1 MKRIALISSICIII
15 VGGFCLSFGELSL
28 LDAQEFD
35 ISNYDDGET
44 TGNSTSQLTVA
55 EDVCLSY
62 TLGNKGPHPFAGIKI
77 DFKNPLDLS
86 SKEKITL
93 AIKSDSKRR
102 IHLFYNS
109 LTSTGLS
116 QVYRL
121 GLDIK
126 PNQSKYFVNLNDFKT
141 PTWWFKKNQISEE
154 ENQTNGLSEV
164 VTICI
169 ENDIWSQLNT
179 EDQICIQ
186 ELKCSANNEKVM
198 LWTLVILIFSNGGL
212 FLYQK
217 LSSQQ
222 SKVISYQAVEVEE
235 STIETDEKSDIINY
249 ISKNYTD
256 PELTLKKIRQDL
268 KIPENKISAI
278 IKDEFN
284 VSYKDYVQDLRINE
298 AKRLLSTKENLNI
311 NEVATLVGYGSIST
325 FNRVFKERV
334 GKTPGEFSEEK

>member
-1 MKRIALISSICIII
+1 MKLIHLISSLCILVI
-15 VGGFCLSFGELSL
+15 GGLCLSFHEINL
-28 LDAQEFD
+28 LNHQKFT

-44 TGNSTSQLTVA
+44 TGNSTSTLSKG
-55 EDVCLSY
+55 EELCLKY
-62 TLGNKGPHPFAGIKI
+62 TLGHEGPHPFAGIKI
-77 DFKNPLDLS
+77 EFNEPIDLS
-86 SKEKITL
+86 SKEKVTVIINSET
-93 AIKSDSKRR
+93 KRR

-109 LTSTGLS
+109 LTSTGLN

-141 PTWWFKKNQISEE
+141 PTWWFKKNQVSEE
-154 ENQTNGLSEV
+154 ENQTNDLSEV

-186 ELKCSANNEKVM
+186 ELKCSANNGKVM
-198 LWTLVILIFSNGGL
+198 LWTLVILILSNGGL

-222 SKVISYQAVEVEE
+222 SKIVSYQAIEVEE
-235 STIETDEKSDIINY
+235 ANIETDDKADIINY
-249 ISKNYTD
+249 ISKNYSD
-256 PELTLKKIRQDL
+256 PELSLKKLRQDL
-268 KIPENKISAI
+268 KIPENKISII
-278 IKDEFN
+278 IKDEFG

-298 AKRLLSTKENLNI
+298 AKRLLASKEHLNI

-325 FNRVFKERV
+325 FNRVFKERA